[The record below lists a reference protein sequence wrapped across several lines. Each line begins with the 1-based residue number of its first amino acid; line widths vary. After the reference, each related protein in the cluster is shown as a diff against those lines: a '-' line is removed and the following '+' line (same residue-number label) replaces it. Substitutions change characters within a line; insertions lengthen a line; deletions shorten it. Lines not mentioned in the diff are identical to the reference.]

1 MHTVCMAIACACM
14 HARARAAR
22 AMRVCV
28 ARGRW
33 RLRGPSTGLGAAP
46 TKHAAFLVLAVRAV
60 CEGVTDP
67 RQDDTVP
74 VRALHAVRTGERRAR
89 RPGHSR
95 FCVGQPRG
103 EQDRCRQEAAP
114 ASHAARACVHG
125 EVGVALRRAAPSPR
139 KPRGRGHG
147 PAPCL
152 RVGVTRP
159 LFVCGQPP
167 PPLQCHAVLHARARR
182 WPRGTR
188 RAVRASPCGVRVHTR
203 VLVSGEGRSG
213 SGLAKREGTSRSAR
227 QCDVLAPRRGV
238 GQRGT
243 AATGPACV
251 RAPRLHALAP
261 VPCPRVDEQEVL
273 LCVGCKKRCRSSLS
287 VQWPRRTVIGPAVEK
302 LRSILSFHNNNNNNN
317 RNEKGGQ
324 RSLRSPFPSSARRHR
339 SGAKWLKER
348 RQLVLGAS
356 RSQRRT
362 SCCPGTCVRSLQL
375 SDPRTPAAA
384 VP

>member
-213 SGLAKREGTSRSAR
+213 SGLAKREGTAE
-227 QCDVLAPRRGV
+227 VLGNAMSSHRVEASGSGAQLLRV
-238 GQRGT
+238 LR
-243 AATGPACV
+243 ACV
-251 RAPRLHALAP
+251 RQGCMHWRRSRAPESTNR
-261 VPCPRVDEQEVL
+261 
-273 LCVGCKKRCRSSLS
+273 RCYY
-287 VQWPRRTVIGPAVEK
+287 
-302 LRSILSFHNNNNNNN
+302 
-317 RNEKGGQ
+317 
-324 RSLRSPFPSSARRHR
+324 
-339 SGAKWLKER
+339 
-348 RQLVLGAS
+348 VLGAKK
-356 RSQRRT
+356 
-362 SCCPGTCVRSLQL
+362 G
-375 SDPRTPAAA
+375 AAA
-384 VP
+384 LSLFNGHAEP